1 MFIVVLNTLKQLNL
15 NLIKMKKLAL
25 VLATTLVST
34 PAMAGPYVN
43 VETNANYTGSDYESR
58 STDLHIG
65 YENNV
70 GDLAYYVQGGKTINA
85 ADGVDAES
93 NFSGKL
99 GGSVSATDKLGLYA
113 EVSFAQVEDADNTY
127 GTKLGAKFS
136 F

>member
-1 MFIVVLNTLKQLNL
+1 
-15 NLIKMKKLAL
+15 MKKLAL

-43 VETNANYTGSDYESR
+43 VESNANYTGSDYTSR
-58 STDLHIG
+58 STDFHIG
-65 YENNV
+65 YENNI
-70 GDLAYYVQGGKTINA
+70 GDLAYYIQGGKTLNA

-99 GGSVSATDKLGLYA
+99 GGNLSATDKLDFYG
-113 EVSFAQVEDADNTY
+113 EVSFAQVEDADNNF

>member
-1 MFIVVLNTLKQLNL
+1 
-15 NLIKMKKLAL
+15 MKKLAL

-43 VETNANYTGSDYESR
+43 VETNANYTGSNYESR
-58 STDLHIG
+58 STDLHVG
-65 YENNV
+65 YENNI

-85 ADGVDAES
+85 TDGVDAES

-99 GGSVSATDKLGLYA
+99 GGSISATAKLGFYG

-127 GTKLGAKFS
+127 GSKLGAKFS

>member
-1 MFIVVLNTLKQLNL
+1 MSLTLNYLINL
-15 NLIKMKKLAL
+15 MKKLAL

-43 VETNANYTGSDYESR
+43 VESNANYTGSDYTSR
-58 STDLHIG
+58 ATDLHIG
-65 YENNV
+65 YENNI
-70 GDLAYYVQGGKTINA
+70 GDFAYYVQGGKTINA
-85 ADGVDAES
+85 ADGVDSES

-99 GGSVSATDKLGLYA
+99 GGSISATDKLGFYG

-127 GTKLGAKFS
+127 GTKLGAKYS

>member
-1 MFIVVLNTLKQLNL
+1 
-15 NLIKMKKLAL
+15 MKKLAL

-43 VETNANYTGSDYESR
+43 VV
-58 STDLHIG
+58 
-65 YENNV
+65 YENKLN
-70 GDLAYYVQGGKTINA
+70 DLAYYIQGGKTINA
-85 ADGVDAES
+85 ADGVDSES

-99 GGSVSATDKLGLYA
+99 GAKLPITDKIKLNG
-113 EVSFAQVEDADNTY
+113 EVSFAQVEDADNTF

>member
-1 MFIVVLNTLKQLNL
+1 
-15 NLIKMKKLAL
+15 MKKIALAL
-25 VLATTLVST
+25 AATSFASA
-34 PAMAGPYVN
+34 PAFAGTYLN
-43 VETNANYTGSDYESR
+43 IESNDGYTGSEYLGR
-58 STDLHIG
+58 AVDLHIG

-70 GDLAYYVQGGKTINA
+70 GSLAYYVQGGKTINA
-85 ADGVDAES
+85 ADGVDSES

-99 GGSVSATDKLGLYA
+99 GGSISATDKLGVYG